1 MIEHYG
7 DKQFGVQLRL
17 FSEQVYGTSPAGL
30 WMLGVFK
37 PLEVLGIELPMVD
50 KFWLCLACC

>member
-37 PLEVLGIELPMVD
+37 PLEVLGIELPIG
-50 KFWLCLACC
+50 